1 MVAMDGQFPRTTVGG
16 VSVSRLVIGT
26 NWFLGWSHTSA
37 AKDRFIKG
45 SQTRESLAAILD
57 VFLQHGVDTLVAP
70 VHPLLAEAVAEAQQR
85 SGRKLIQILTP
96 GFNIVPGG
104 KPEDELE
111 PVLDR
116 TRAAGA
122 TFCLPHQSVT
132 DCLVDRRDK
141 VIRDWTRI
149 APAIRSRGMIPG
161 LSTHLP
167 EAIGIAD
174 KSGADVATYIA
185 IYNAAGFMMPLEAD
199 WTMRII
205 ANAKQPVLTIKP
217 FGAGRLLP
225 AVGLAFVWNT
235 IRDVDMVCAGTLT
248 PDEAR
253 EVIELS
259 LDFLNRRLPQNEL
272 QTTRSKKGLL

>member
-1 MVAMDGQFPRTTVGG
+1 MATAFPRTTVGG

-26 NWFLGWSHTSA
+26 NWFLGYSHTSA
-37 AKDRFIKG
+37 AKDKLIRG
-45 SQTRESLAAILD
+45 TQTRQSIAQILD
-57 VFLQHGVDTLVAP
+57 VFLESGIDTLVGP
-70 VHPLLAEAVAEAQQR
+70 VSPLLSEAVQDAQQR

-96 GFNIVPGG
+96 SFNIVPGG
-104 KPEDELE
+104 APENELE

-116 TRAAGA
+116 TLAAGA
-122 TFCLPHQSVT
+122 AFCLPHQCVT
-132 DCLVDRRDK
+132 DVLIDRRDN

-167 EAIGIAD
+167 EAISVAD
-174 KSGADVATYIA
+174 KSGADVATYIT

-205 ANAKQPVLTIKP
+205 AGAKQPVLTIKP
-217 FGAGRLLP
+217 LAAGRLLP
-225 AVGLAFVWNT
+225 PVGLAFAWNT
-235 IRDVDMVCAGTLT
+235 IRDCDMVAIGTLT

-259 LDFLNRRLPQNEL
+259 LAFLNRRLPQNEL

>member
-1 MVAMDGQFPRTTVGG
+1 MLTAFPRTTVGG

-37 AKDRFIKG
+37 AKDKLIRG
-45 SQTRESLAAILD
+45 SQTRQTIAQILD
-57 VFLQHGVDTLVAP
+57 VFLQHGIDTLVGP
-70 VHPLLAEAVAEAQQR
+70 VHPLLAEAIQEAQQR

-104 KPEDELE
+104 APENELD

-122 TFCLPHQSVT
+122 TFCLPHQCVT
-132 DCLVDRRDK
+132 DALIDRRDN
-141 VIRDWTRI
+141 VIRDWSRI

-167 EAIGIAD
+167 EAISIAD
-174 KSGADVATYIA
+174 KSGADVATYIT

-205 ANAKQPVLTIKP
+205 VTAKLPVLTIKP
-217 FGAGRLLP
+217 LAAGRLLP
-225 AVGLAFVWNT
+225 PVGLAFAWNT
-235 IRDVDMVCAGTLT
+235 IRDCDMVAVGTLT

-253 EVIELS
+253 EVIDLS
-259 LDFLNRRLPQNEL
+259 CAFLDRRLPQNEL